1 MSQTANDP
9 VVAAI
14 RTLALE
20 AFEHG
25 RCSSAPRPFDS
36 DLKPE
41 AWAKKIADD
50 ATKQAAK
57 VVAAEEALLHAI
69 ALQTYPLWREA
80 KESLVTLR
88 YIGDRDAA
96 GVYGLL
102 ARSHVGALGDAL
114 ARSEKP
120 QPQGG
125 A

>member
-1 MSQTANDP
+1 MSQAANDP

-25 RCSSAPRPFDS
+25 RCSSAKVPFDS
-36 DLKPE
+36 DLSPE
-41 AWAKKIADD
+41 AWAKKVADET
-50 ATKQAAK
+50 AKQAAK
-57 VVAAEEALLHAI
+57 VVAAETALLHAI

-80 KESLVTLR
+80 KGSLVTLR
-88 YIGDRDAA
+88 YIGDRDVA

-102 ARSHVGALGDAL
+102 ARSHVGALADAI
-114 ARSEKP
+114 ARSEQPKP
-120 QPQGG
+120 AGG